1 MGRVQRGLQKAFLR
15 ALPGT
20 DCSGCQR
27 VGGQRAGRDGMH
39 RRISRKGSQR
49 GMTASGRSESLAEG
63 RVRPGADVSS
73 AVRNLYRYR
82 VRQRALLAGF
92 VARHSDRAP
101 SLRELK
107 LPQKRLVARI
117 AGEPAQKS
125 VAFDVHQTAVAL
137 GMGALEPL

>member
-1 MGRVQRGLQKAFLR
+1 MS
-15 ALPGT
+15 PW
-20 DCSGCQR
+20 
-27 VGGQRAGRDGMH
+27 
-39 RRISRKGSQR
+39 
-49 GMTASGRSESLAEG
+49 GRSDD

-125 VAFDVHQTAVAL
+125 VAFDVHQTAVTL
-137 GMGALEPL
+137 GIGALEPLEGKIRLAAEGMHFGDLKGCCVGVLFLQGGERRVGLAAP